1 MAEKKPIPIGVEDF
15 KRLVERGYY
24 FVDKT
29 LMIKDILDKDSMVS
43 LFTRPRRFGKTLN
56 MSMIQRFFEKT
67 EDSNAYLFENLNIS
81 KAGQKYMQH
90 QGQYPVISVS
100 LKSMKQTTYE
110 LAYETYQDIIKEE
123 FRRHKASI
131 YQANVLDD
139 EEKRRYD
146 AFLDINASE
155 SAYNKAIGFL
165 SKCLERAY
173 HKKVVVLIDEYDV
186 PLENSYFCGFYDK
199 MVGLIRSVFESALK
213 TNPSL
218 EFAVLTGC
226 LRISK
231 ESIFTGLNN
240 LKIYSVLNNDFSE
253 YFGFTQSE
261 IKEFAEFY
269 GLLDRVDE
277 MKTWYDGYL
286 FGQTEIYNPWSILN
300 YISSANSRE
309 VISCQPYWI
318 NTSSNSIIH
327 ELVVNSDAKT
337 KEKIASLMEGGSIKA
352 PIYEDS
358 VYANLNVNSDNIWS
372 FLLFTGYLKQIDSEL
387 IEETVYSTMVIPNRE
402 ILSIYKRIIQQW
414 FEETVRNEK
423 NPPLLQAVLDEDPQ
437 AVQNE
442 INRWLRKCISFYDTK
457 ENFYHGFLA
466 GLLVGSEIY
475 QVKSNR
481 ENGDGRTDITI
492 CEYQT
497 REVAVVIE
505 VKIADTFRELNA
517 KCDKALKQI
526 RDMKY
531 DVQLIDDCY
540 QKVIRYGVA
549 FYQKACKVKMD
560 EVLIAEEN
568 Y

>member
-1 MAEKKPIPIGVEDF
+1 MAEMKPLPIGVEDF

-29 LMIKDILDKDSMVS
+29 LMIKNLLDKDTMVS

-67 EDSNAYLFENLNIS
+67 EESNAYLFENLNIAKS
-81 KAGQKYMQH
+81 GQKYMQH
-90 QGQYPVISVS
+90 QGQYPVISIS
-100 LKSMKQTTYE
+100 LKSMKQGSNEDALFQFVKLVSDEFGRHEYC
-110 LAYETYQDIIKEE
+110 LNAKDISEEDREE
-123 FRRHKASI
+123 FLMIKKRKAPEQSFFT
-131 YQANVLDD
+131 AL
-139 EEKRRYD
+139 K
-146 AFLDINASE
+146 L
-155 SAYNKAIGFL
+155 L
-165 SKCLERAY
+165 SKCLNIY
-173 HKKVVVLIDEYDV
+173 HNKNVIILIDEYDV

-199 MVGLIRSVFESALK
+199 MIGLIRSVFESALK
-213 TNPSL
+213 TNPAL
-218 EFAVLTGC
+218 EFAILTGC

-240 LKIYSVLNNDFSE
+240 LKVYSVTNNDFSE
-253 YFGFTQSE
+253 YFGFTKDE
-261 IKEFAEFY
+261 VEEFTEFY
-269 GLLDRVDE
+269 GLSDKVPE

-286 FGQTEIYNPWSILN
+286 FGRTEIYNPWSILN
-300 YISSANSRE
+300 YISSANSKE
-309 VISCQPYWI
+309 IFACQPYWI

-337 KEKIASLMEGGSIKA
+337 REKIASLIEGGSVKA
-352 PIYEDS
+352 PVYEDS
-358 VYANLNVNSDNIWS
+358 VYANLNVNSDSIWS

-387 IEETVYSTMVIPNRE
+387 IGETVYSTMVIPNRE
-402 ILSIYKRIIQQW
+402 ILSIYKRTIQQW
-414 FEETVRNEK
+414 FEETVKKEK

-466 GLLVGSEIY
+466 GLLAGSEIY

-481 ENGDGRTDITI
+481 ENGDGRTDITV

-497 REVAVVIE
+497 REVAMVIE
-505 VKIADTFRELNA
+505 VKIADTFRQLDA
-517 KCDKALKQI
+517 KCDEGLKQI
-526 RDMKY
+526 REKRY
-531 DVQLIDDCY
+531 SEELIDDCY
-540 QKVIRYGVA
+540 QKVVRYGVA

-560 EVLIAEEN
+560 ECLIAEE
-568 Y
+568 

>member
-1 MAEKKPIPIGVEDF
+1 MAEMKPLPIGVEDF

-29 LMIKDILDKDSMVS
+29 LMIKNLLDKDTMVS

-67 EDSNAYLFENLNIS
+67 EESNAYLFENLNIAKS
-81 KAGQKYMQH
+81 GQKYMQH
-90 QGQYPVISVS
+90 QGQYPVISIS
-100 LKSMKQTTYE
+100 LKSMKQGSYE
-110 LAYETYQDIIKEE
+110 DALFQFVKLVSDEFGRHEYCLNAKDISEEDREE
-123 FRRHKASI
+123 FLMIKKRKAPEQSFFT
-131 YQANVLDD
+131 AL
-139 EEKRRYD
+139 K
-146 AFLDINASE
+146 L
-155 SAYNKAIGFL
+155 L
-165 SKCLERAY
+165 SKCLNIY
-173 HKKVVVLIDEYDV
+173 HNKNVIILIDEYDV

-199 MVGLIRSVFESALK
+199 MIGLIRSVFESALK
-213 TNPSL
+213 TNPAL
-218 EFAVLTGC
+218 EFAILTGC

-240 LKIYSVLNNDFSE
+240 LKVYSVTNNDFSE
-253 YFGFTQSE
+253 YFGFTKDE
-261 IKEFAEFY
+261 VEEFTEFY
-269 GLLDRVDE
+269 GLSDKVPE

-286 FGQTEIYNPWSILN
+286 FGRTEIYNPWSILN
-300 YISSANSRE
+300 YISSANSKE
-309 VISCQPYWI
+309 IFACQPYWI

-337 KEKIASLMEGGSIKA
+337 REKIASLIEGGSVKA
-352 PIYEDS
+352 PVYEDS
-358 VYANLNVNSDNIWS
+358 VYANLNVNSDSIWS

-387 IEETVYSTMVIPNRE
+387 IGETVYSTMVIPNRE
-402 ILSIYKRIIQQW
+402 ILSIYKRTIQQW
-414 FEETVRNEK
+414 FEETVKKEK

-466 GLLVGSEIY
+466 GLLAGSEIY

-481 ENGDGRTDITI
+481 ENGDGRTDITV

-497 REVAVVIE
+497 REVAMVIE
-505 VKIADTFRELNA
+505 VKIADTFRQLDA
-517 KCDKALKQI
+517 KCDEGLKQI
-526 RDMKY
+526 REKRY
-531 DVQLIDDCY
+531 SEELIDDCY
-540 QKVIRYGVA
+540 QKVVRYGVA

-560 EVLIAEEN
+560 ECLIAEE
-568 Y
+568 